1 MSSRRSVGSVTETQR
16 ATIFGGEAERYDR
29 FRPGYPAEIIDR
41 VVELQPATAVDAGCG
56 TGKAARLVASRGI
69 CVVGVEPDPR
79 MAEIARRHGI
89 DVTVSRLEDWD
100 VVDCDVLYS
109 AQAWHWIDP
118 VRGAEIAGA
127 SIRPGGRWAAF
138 WNDETDEVFGE
149 ARDRVYRRFAPELLD
164 QRPSSDEDDLRAA
177 IADGLR
183 ATNLF
188 EKLVADE
195 VAWVDHVD
203 VEVAVERLASHSS
216 HRLLERDLSASINEA
231 LRQEL
236 GAPTDVLDLS
246 YTTRIFT
253 ADRR

>member
-1 MSSRRSVGSVTETQR
+1 MTETQR
-16 ATIFGGEAERYDR
+16 ATIFGSEAERYDR
-29 FRPGYPAEIIDR
+29 FRPGYPPEIIDR

-56 TGKAARLVASRGI
+56 TGKAATLVARRGI
-69 CVVGVEPDPR
+69 NVVGVEPDPR

-89 DVTVSRLEDWD
+89 DITVSRLEDWD
-100 VVDCDVLYS
+100 VVECDVLYS

-118 VRGAEIAGA
+118 VRGAEIAAA

-138 WNDETDEVFGE
+138 WNDETDTEFG
-149 ARDRVYRRFAPELLD
+149 AACDSVYRSLAPELLD
-164 QRPSSDEDDLRAA
+164 QRPSSDEDDFRAA

-188 EKLVADE
+188 DELVADH
-195 VAWVDHVD
+195 VVWVDHVE

-216 HRLLERDLSASINEA
+216 HRLLEPDLSASINEA
-231 LRQEL
+231 LQHEL
-236 GAPTDVLDLS
+236 GAPTDVIDLS